1 LEILELKTNVRTTVG
16 NGAARALRRKGQ
28 IPAVL
33 YGPEK
38 EPVLL
43 SVNTRAL
50 EQVLKKSTAAQ
61 VLVNLIIQNG
71 ETMNRTA
78 IIKEMQMHPVSR
90 NFLHVDFYEIAMDR
104 KITVGVPV
112 VTKGKSKGVELG
124 GTLQIVRRE
133 IEVLCFP
140 LDIPDAIELDITDL
154 DIGDSIH
161 IDEIPLK
168 EGLEIPEDVNFTVL
182 SVVSPMREEEPE
194 EEVEEEEGIEAEGE
208 EAAEKAPEEEEK
220 E

>member
-1 LEILELKTNVRTTVG
+1 MEILDLKTNLRTTVG
-16 NGAARALRRKGQ
+16 NGAARSLRREGQ

-33 YGPEK
+33 YGPGK

-43 SVNTRAL
+43 SVTSSEL
-50 EQVLKKSTAAQ
+50 EQVLKKGTAAQ
-61 VLVNLIIQNG
+61 VLVNLRIQNG

-78 IIKEMQMHPVSR
+78 MIKEMQIHPVSR
-90 NFLHVDFYEIAMDR
+90 TFLHIDFYEIAMDR

-140 LDIPDAIELDITDL
+140 LDIPDSIELDITDL
-154 DIGDSIH
+154 DIGDAIH
-161 IDEIPLK
+161 INEIPLK
-168 EGLEIPEDVNFTVL
+168 EGIEIPEEGNFTVL
-182 SVVSPMREEEPE
+182 TIVSPTREEEPE
-194 EEVEEEEGIEAEGE
+194 EEAEEEGVEAEAE
-208 EAAEKAPEEEEK
+208 AAAEKPSEEEEK